1 MSSPIGSGGFVPPSD
16 HDGLTV
22 SRSSKTTV
30 HLEEPRILLPTK
42 VYPFNL
48 EEVEDDN
55 EVDDDDMGY
64 PPSVAFQA
72 YPDSLVQYTAQPVLK
87 WVESLAAAAEN
98 AELTDEA
105 SPPIEVGGVR
115 LSQRSSGTTRRLAP
129 PSDGSSI
136 ATRRSSATGS
146 TIVHGSRGNDVKQGS
161 ISSNKPS
168 MFDATFLLEHD
179 AHAWTHVQRINQLA
193 LEVEGFLRHSTA
205 PGTDIANPHRMTY
218 EATFARLEFTFGRI
232 LHQFPCEVSTDD
244 AELRVLLNTLYES
257 TARRLQR
264 LLDSMRSE
272 AAQAEN
278 QQRPHRT
285 TSSFAPESVAPMA
298 AASSVSSSSASSCS
312 SAKKDLGSYM
322 THWLLMNWTNPYPD
336 DEGLVHLAAEC
347 GVTTTVVSNWLINAR
362 TRKWRPAIVKATN
375 LEDRPSSMLLEDSIR
390 IFQGRPLRAVAG
402 EGQDHSLAACVRPA
416 KRARTEE
423 M

>member
-1 MSSPIGSGGFVPPSD
+1 MNSSTGSGGVVSPSD
-16 HDGLTV
+16 RDGLKP
-22 SRSSKTTV
+22 SSKATV

-42 VYPFNL
+42 VYPYNL
-48 EEVEDDN
+48 DEFE
-55 EVDDDDMGY
+55 DDDDDDCGY

-98 AELTDEA
+98 AELADDA

-115 LSQRSSGTTRRLAP
+115 LSERSGGTTRRLAP
-129 PSDGSSI
+129 PSDGCSL
-136 ATRRSSATGS
+136 AVRYSSALGTTMAHCSNDCNDGS
-146 TIVHGSRGNDVKQGS
+146 NPICTPN
-161 ISSNKPS
+161 

-179 AHAWTHVQRINQLA
+179 AQAWTHVQRINQLA
-193 LEVEGFLRHSTA
+193 LEVERLLLHSSSTGA
-205 PGTDIANPHRMTY
+205 SIASPNRSTY

-244 AELRVLLNTLYES
+244 AELRALLNALYES

-272 AAQAEN
+272 AAQAERMK
-278 QQRPHRT
+278 RPHHT
-285 TSSFAPESVAPMA
+285 ASYAQEPVAPMA

-322 THWLLMNWTNPYPD
+322 THWLLVNWTNPYPD
-336 DEGLVHLAAEC
+336 DEGLAQLAADC
-347 GVTTTVVSNWLINAR
+347 GVTPTVVSNWLINAR

-402 EGQDHSLAACVRPA
+402 EGQDATLEVCARPA
-416 KRARTEE
+416 KRPRTAEP
-423 M
+423 

>member
-1 MSSPIGSGGFVPPSD
+1 
-16 HDGLTV
+16 
-22 SRSSKTTV
+22 
-30 HLEEPRILLPTK
+30 LLPTK

-55 EVDDDDMGY
+55 NDDDDMGY

-87 WVESLAAAAEN
+87 WVESLAAAVEN
-98 AELTDEA
+98 AELADDA

-129 PSDGSSI
+129 PSDGSSLV
-136 ATRRSSATGS
+136 AHRSVATGS
-146 TIVHGSRGNDVKQGS
+146 TLVHGSSNDGNKCS
-161 ISSNKPS
+161 IPR
-168 MFDATFLLEHD
+168 MFDATFLLEND

-193 LEVEGFLRHSTA
+193 LEVEGVLLRSTA
-205 PGTDIANPHRMTY
+205 PGTGMTNPHRTSY

-232 LHQFPCEVSTDD
+232 LHQFPCEVPTDD
-244 AELRVLLNTLYES
+244 AELRVLLNALYES
-257 TARRLQR
+257 TVRRLQQ
-264 LLDSMRSE
+264 LLDAMRSE
-272 AAQAEN
+272 AAHAE
-278 QQRPHRT
+278 RVPHPHPT
-285 TSSFAPESVAPMA
+285 ASSYASESLAPMA
-298 AASSVSSSSASSCS
+298 AASSVSSSSASASSCS

-347 GVTTTVVSNWLINAR
+347 GVTVTVVSNWLINAR

-402 EGQDHSLAACVRPA
+402 DGQDHRSLAGPCSRPA
-416 KRARTEE
+416 KRSRTEE
-423 M
+423 L

>member
-1 MSSPIGSGGFVPPSD
+1 MSSSIGSGGFVSPSD
-16 HDGLTV
+16 RDGLIP
-22 SRSSKTTV
+22 SSKTTV
-30 HLEEPRILLPTK
+30 HIEEPRILLPTK

-55 EVDDDDMGY
+55 GDDDDMGY

-98 AELTDEA
+98 AELADDA

-115 LSQRSSGTTRRLAP
+115 LSRRSSVTTRRLAP
-129 PSDGSSI
+129 PSDGSSLTV
-136 ATRRSSATGS
+136 ARRSVVTGS
-146 TIVHGSRGNDVKQGS
+146 PLVHGSSNRGNKS
-161 ISSNKPS
+161 TIPS

-193 LEVEGFLRHSTA
+193 SEVEGVLLRSTA
-205 PGTDIANPHRMTY
+205 PGTSMTNPHRTSY

-232 LHQFPCEVSTDD
+232 LHQFPCEVPTDD
-244 AELRVLLNTLYES
+244 AELRLLLNALYES

-264 LLDSMRSE
+264 LLDAMRSE
-272 AAQAEN
+272 AAHAE
-278 QQRPHRT
+278 RGPHPAA
-285 TSSFAPESVAPMA
+285 SSYAPESVAPMA
-298 AASSVSSSSASSCS
+298 AASSVSSSSASASASSCS

-347 GVTTTVVSNWLINAR
+347 GVTATVVSNWLINAR

-402 EGQDHSLAACVRPA
+402 EGPDHRSLDGYARPA
-416 KRARTEE
+416 KRSRTEE
-423 M
+423 P